1 MNKRQAKKNFKKKY
15 GCNPN
20 EFAETFCTNLQRSLQ
35 ELQPAIGNALATIA
49 KSFANLSE
57 YLQSEEVKKRM
68 EEIAHAVEQTE
79 EIQEHEN

>member
-20 EFAETFCTNLQRSLQ
+20 KFAEIYCTNLQRSLQ
-35 ELQPAIGNALATIA
+35 ELQPAIENAMKVICDCITH
-49 KSFANLSE
+49 FSE
-57 YLQSEEVKKRM
+57 YLQSEEFKKRM
-68 EEIAHAVEQTE
+68 EVIAHAVEQAE

>member
-20 EFAETFCTNLQRSLQ
+20 EFAEIFCTNLQRSLQ
-35 ELQPAIGNALATIA
+35 ELQPAIENALATIA

-57 YLQSEEVKKRM
+57 YLQSEEFKKRM